1 LDVNNLASFLP
12 GGASFNHIAIQA
24 ATSNFGTGS
33 APFNFVAARLKLLLA
48 RDQRQNPP
56 TMYL

>member
-1 LDVNNLASFLP
+1 VASFGP
-12 GGASFNHIAIQA
+12 GGASFNHIAIHA
-24 ATSNFGTGS
+24 VTSNFGTGS

-56 TMYL
+56 TMYA